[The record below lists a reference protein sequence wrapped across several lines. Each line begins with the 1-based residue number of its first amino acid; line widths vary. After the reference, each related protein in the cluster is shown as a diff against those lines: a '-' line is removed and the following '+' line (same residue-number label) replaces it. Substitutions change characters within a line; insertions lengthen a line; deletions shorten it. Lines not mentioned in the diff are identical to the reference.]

1 MATTA
6 LTDILSLKNWLGTC
20 LVGRRDTID
29 TLLTSMIANEHCY
42 FIGPPGTGKSLLAG
56 LISKAL
62 TCQTK
67 EIQFSRR
74 TTEDE
79 VFGPLDIKALV
90 PESGPSRY
98 VRVKNPNVVY
108 AQDAEVLI
116 MDEPANASPAI
127 LKGFHALLQE
137 RKYHDGEQ
145 WSDAP
150 LRICIG
156 TSNEELPDDCFAL
169 RDRFS
174 IKKVES
180 YLNGVESALM
190 RNLHLN
196 GTLTQAWANVPT
208 VKIDCFNEAHQEAKA
223 IKWSKGATKCLTTIL
238 ANAEAAGIKI
248 SDRTQLKCLD
258 ILRAFAYYQG
268 ASSVRK
274 GHLIFAKRILWDE
287 LVDREGIHA
296 IIDDCI
302 GADARQI
309 AEIGQLVEAWFDE
322 GEITMIN
329 QVAERRRQGEIV
341 EWSDRD
347 SDIARGIEIVKQC
360 MATGRQLVADFDDED
375 TQQVRDTIKANAS
388 KLVNDMDYLGLDVK
402 GFLK

>member
-6 LTDILSLKNWLGTC
+6 LTDIHNLKNWLGTC

-29 TLLTSMIANEHCY
+29 TLLTSMIANEHVY

-56 LISKAL
+56 LLSKAL

-90 PESGPSRY
+90 PDSGPSRY

-137 RKYHDGEQ
+137 RKYHDGEK
-145 WSDAP
+145 WADAP

-196 GTLTQAWANVPT
+196 GTLTEAWSNVPA
-208 VKIDCFNEAHQEAKA
+208 VKVDCFNEAHEEAKA
-223 IKWSKGATKCLTTIL
+223 VVWSKGATKCLTTIL
-238 ANAEAAGIKI
+238 ANAEASGIVI

-268 ASSVRK
+268 ATTVRK
-274 GHLIFAKRILWDE
+274 NHLIFAKRILWDE

-296 IIDDCI
+296 IIDDAI
-302 GADARQI
+302 GSDARQI
-309 AEIGQLVEAWFDE
+309 DETGQVVCGWFDE
-322 GEITMIN
+322 AEI
-329 QVAERRRQGEIV
+329 
-341 EWSDRD
+341 
-347 SDIARGIEIVKQC
+347 IEIKRVVEARRDGKAPSWHQRDEC
-360 MATGRQLVADFDDED
+360 IERAIGILKECQVTGIRLRDDFDPED
-375 TQQVRDTIKANAS
+375 TENLRNIIKHEATNLANNLA
-388 KLVNDMDYLGLDVK
+388 YLGLNVVELMK
-402 GFLK
+402 